1 MKMKKIASFI
11 LAAAALVASLSVNA
25 QETPNLG
32 LPDNSASPCP
42 EMASAKPSY
51 FARNYTVTKNE
62 KGQMVLTP
70 GSDIRYDA
78 NTGREYTRFADGSV
92 QLAVT
97 KVNGKDIETTVYRI
111 FDDSKTYTKNVFN
124 RREKAQKNKNEV
136 YMGRWSRISNHGTI
150 TRYIDCQTGIPFAVL
165 SSDVLVQMTA
175 GIELGEQPAKYFVLP
190 EEKGYTLTEDGMSKL
205 YNMMD
210 KTK

>member
-1 MKMKKIASFI
+1 MKKIASFI
-11 LAAAALVASLSVNA
+11 IAAAALLAGVCASA
-25 QETPNLG
+25 QEKPSLG
-32 LPDNSASPCP
+32 LPDNSASPRP
-42 EMASAKPSY
+42 EMATSKASY

-62 KGQMVLTP
+62 KGEMVLTP
-70 GSDIRYDA
+70 GADVRYDA
-78 NTGREYTRFADGSV
+78 ATGREYTRFADGTV

-97 KVNGKDIETTVYRI
+97 EVNGRDVQTTVYRI

-124 RREKAQKNKNEV
+124 RRNKAQREKYEV
-136 YMGRWSRISNHGTI
+136 YMGRWSKITNHKTI
-150 TRYIDCQTGIPFAVL
+150 TRYIDCQTGIPFATL

-175 GIELGEQPAKYFVLP
+175 GIELGEQPAEFFVLP
-190 EEKGYTLTEDGMSKL
+190 ENKGYTLTEDGMSKL